1 MPRRI
6 PARQPAPFDTDV
18 LIIGAGPSGLALARA
33 LADSSIRSIVLE
45 AQDAATLAEPLP
57 DGRDIAL
64 THRAAV
70 VMRRLGL
77 WERLPEAEVAPLR
90 AAEVYNGSDPK
101 ALHFDSQGSGEDE
114 LGWLVANHVIRRASW
129 QAVQGREAID
139 VRPSTRVLGL
149 TLDAQ
154 GATLRCRGADGSEAT
169 LRAPLIV
176 AADSRFSEARRQA
189 GIGAQ
194 MRDFGRSV
202 IVCRMAHTGSN
213 RAVAQECFHIGH
225 TLAVLPMNG
234 GESSMVVTVS
244 SDQALA
250 MQRWDDAQFTAW
262 VQQQLG
268 ERLGTLTLRGARHLY
283 PLVAV
288 YAQRFVAPRFAL
300 IGDAAVGMHP
310 VTAHGYNFGLYGVDV
325 LSALLAA
332 AQRAGRDLGAI
343 EVLQPYETR
352 HRRETWPIF
361 HGTNAIVGLF
371 TDDGE
376 AARLLRQAVVRVA
389 EHLPPLKSVI
399 TRRLTRSSAT
409 PWPPLPPLPPLPRL
423 PRLPPLPSTL
433 TALWRG

>member
-1 MPRRI
+1 MPQH
-6 PARQPAPFDTDV
+6 PSAAPFDTDV

-33 LADSSIRSIVLE
+33 LADASIRSIVLD
-45 AQDAATLAEPLP
+45 AQDAATLADPAP

-70 VMRRLGL
+70 LMRRLGL
-77 WERLPEAEVAPLR
+77 WERLPAAEVAPLR
-90 AAEVYNGSDPK
+90 AAEVYNGRDPQP
-101 ALHFDSQGSGEDE
+101 LHFDPQGSGEDE
-114 LGWLVANHVIRRASW
+114 LGWLVSNHVIRRASW
-129 QAVQGREAID
+129 EAVQGREAITL
-139 VRPSTRVLGL
+139 RPGTRVLGL
-149 TLDAQ
+149 AVDAE
-154 GATLRCRGADGSEAT
+154 GATLRCRAADGSEST
-169 LRAPLIV
+169 LRAPLLV

-202 IVCRMAHTGSN
+202 IVCRMAHSEPN

-244 SDQALA
+244 SDLALA
-250 MQRWDDAQFTAW
+250 MQQWDDARFTAW

-268 ERLGTLTLRGARHLY
+268 ERLGTLTLRGKRHLY

-325 LSALLAA
+325 LSGLLAG
-332 AQRAGRDLGAI
+332 AQRAGRDLGSLA
-343 EVLQPYETR
+343 VLQPYETT
-352 HRRETWPIF
+352 HKRETWPIF

-371 TDDGE
+371 TDDRS
-376 AARLLRQAVVRVA
+376 AARLVRQAVVRVA
-389 EHLPPLKSVI
+389 EHLPPLKRAI
-399 TRRLTRSSAT
+399 TQRLTRSDAT
-409 PWPPLPPLPPLPRL
+409 PWPPLPPLPPLPAV
-423 PRLPPLPSTL
+423 L
-433 TALWRG
+433 TSLWRS

>member
-6 PARQPAPFDTDV
+6 KASEAAPFDTDV
-18 LIIGAGPSGLALARA
+18 LIIGAGPSGLALACA
-33 LADSSIRSIVLE
+33 LADASIRSIVLD
-45 AQDAATLAEPLP
+45 AQDAATLAEPPP

-90 AAEVYNGSDPK
+90 AAEVYNGSDK
-101 ALHFDSQGSGEDE
+101 APLCFDAQGSGEDE

-129 QAVQGREAID
+129 QAAQGREAIEL
-139 VRPSTRVLGL
+139 RPATRVLGHGI
-149 TLDAQ
+149 DAD
-154 GATLRCRGADGSEAT
+154 GATLRCRAADGAQAT

-176 AADSRFSEARRQA
+176 AADSRFSESRRQA

-202 IVCRMAHTGSN
+202 IVCRMAHSESN
-213 RAVAQECFHIGH
+213 RAVAQECFHRGH

-234 GESSMVVTVS
+234 GESSIVVTVA

-250 MQRWDDAQFTAW
+250 MQRWSDEQFSAW

-268 ERLGTLTLRGARHLY
+268 GRLGTMTMRAARHLY

-300 IGDAAVGMHP
+300 VGDAAVGMHP
-310 VTAHGYNFGLYGVDV
+310 VTAHGYNFGLYGVEV
-325 LSALLAA
+325 LARELAA
-332 AQRAGRDLGAI
+332 ARGAGRDIGSA
-343 EVLQPYETR
+343 EVLARYANE
-352 HRRETWPIF
+352 HRRTTLPTYL
-361 HGTNAIVGLF
+361 GTNAIVKLF
-371 TDDGE
+371 TDE
-376 AARLLRQAVVRVA
+376 HQPAKLARKVLLTAA
-389 EHLPPLKSVI
+389 EKLPPFSLVVKAAI
-399 TRRLTRSSAT
+399 TRQLTGRGPAV
-409 PWPPLPPLPPLPRL
+409 PR
-423 PRLPPLPSTL
+423 
-433 TALWRG
+433 RGPGRFSD

>member
-1 MPRRI
+1 MPQH
-6 PARQPAPFDTDV
+6 PSAAPFDTDV

-33 LADSSIRSIVLE
+33 LADASIRSIVLD
-45 AQDAATLAEPLP
+45 AQDAATLADPAP

-77 WERLPEAEVAPLR
+77 WERLPAAEIAPLR
-90 AAEVYNGSDPK
+90 EAEVYNGRDPNP
-101 ALHFDSQGSGEDE
+101 LHFDAKSSGEDE

-129 QAVQGREAID
+129 EAVQGREAID
-139 VRPSTRVLGL
+139 LRPAMRVLGV
-149 TLDAQ
+149 TLEAD
-154 GATLRCRGADGSEAT
+154 GGTVRCRPADRADGTEQV
-169 LRAPLIV
+169 LRAPLVV

-213 RAVAQECFHIGH
+213 RAVAQECFHVGH

-234 GESSMVVTVS
+234 GESSIVVTVA

-250 MQRWDDAQFTAW
+250 MQRWGDAEFTAW

-268 ERLGTLTLRGARHLY
+268 DRLGTLALRGARHLY

-288 YAQRFVAPRFAL
+288 YAQRFVASRFAL
-300 IGDAAVGMHP
+300 VGDAAVGMHP

-332 AQRAGRDLGAI
+332 AHRAGRDLGSL

-376 AARLLRQAVVRVA
+376 AARLLRQAVVRMA
-389 EHLPPLKSVI
+389 EHLPPLKSAI
-399 TRRLTRSSAT
+399 TRRLTRSTAT
-409 PWPPLPPLPPLPRL
+409 PWPPLPPLPPLPK
-423 PRLPPLPSTL
+423 LPPLPSTL
-433 TALWRG
+433 AALWRS

>member
-6 PARQPAPFDTDV
+6 HASEAAPFDTDV

-33 LADSSIRSIVLE
+33 LCDSGIRSIVLD
-45 AQDAATLAEPLP
+45 AQDAATLAGPAP

-64 THRAAV
+64 THRAEV

-77 WERLPEAEVAPLR
+77 WERLPEAEIAPLR
-90 AAEVYNGSDPK
+90 AAEVYNGNDPK
-101 ALHFDSQGSGEDE
+101 PLHFDPAGSGQDE
-114 LGWLVANHVIRRASW
+114 LGWLVANHVIRRVSW
-129 QAVQGREAID
+129 EAVQGREAID
-139 VRPSTRVLGL
+139 LRPATRVLGHSV
-149 TLDAQ
+149 DAQ
-154 GATLRCRGADGSEAT
+154 GATLRCRAADGSEAT
-169 LRAPLIV
+169 LRAPLLV

-202 IVCRMAHTGSN
+202 IVCRMAHSGSN
-213 RAVAQECFHIGH
+213 RAVAQECFHHGH

-250 MQRWDDAQFTAW
+250 MQRWSDEQFTAW

-268 ERLGTLTLRGARHLY
+268 ERLGTLELRGARHLY

-300 IGDAAVGMHP
+300 VGDAAVGMHP

-332 AQRAGRDLGAI
+332 AHRAGRDLGAI

-389 EHLPPLKSVI
+389 EHLPPLKSAI
-399 TRRLTRSSAT
+399 TSRLTRSTAT
-409 PWPPLPPLPPLPRL
+409 PWPPLPPLPPLPK
-423 PRLPPLPSTL
+423 LPPLPSTL
-433 TALWRG
+433 ASLWRS